1 MPTTLVVTLFIV
13 IVVLIVLRLT
23 VRMLPLQR
31 WSRPIRPLDGVLA
44 ALGVLGLVLHCGAM
58 FFPAVLGVVPGSAG
72 YAAVVNALGTG
83 SVVLYVVPAVLSVVG
98 LRHQQRAVVAL
109 LVIVL
114 AVVGITMYDGGPL
127 EQHLAAITAAILVL
141 AATGTLLIRP
151 PARSS
156 ASVPA

>member
-13 IVVLIVLRLT
+13 IVVLIALRLT
-23 VRMLPLQR
+23 VRVLPLQR
-31 WSRPIRPLDGVLA
+31 WSRPIRPVDLVLA

-58 FFPAVLGVVPGSAG
+58 FFPAVLGVVPGSDG
-72 YAAVVNALGTG
+72 YAAVVNALDTG
-83 SVVLYVVPAVLSVVG
+83 SVVLYVLPAVLTVVG
-98 LRHQQRAVVAL
+98 LRHQQRVVVAL

-114 AVVGITMYDGGPL
+114 VVVGITMYDGGPL
-127 EQHLAAITAAILVL
+127 DQHLAAITAAILVL
-141 AATGTLLIRP
+141 AATGTLLISP